1 MRQVYHASGTAVLNC
16 MWHCCIIKLN
26 SLYSSASQHQNTSE
40 FQNSFSKYTKAWKGI
55 GNRLHG
61 ESQSRFWTLI
71 QEDSSLAPSLGGN
84 SSLGVVVVVQ
94 KDGGG
99 GDGSI
104 GRVGGCLVLWMSKK
118 KKKGKGLARYRHVHI
133 KDQ

>member
-1 MRQVYHASGTAVLNC
+1 M
-16 MWHCCIIKLN
+16 
-26 SLYSSASQHQNTSE
+26 
-40 FQNSFSKYTKAWKGI
+40 
-55 GNRLHG
+55 
-61 ESQSRFWTLI
+61 
-71 QEDSSLAPSLGGN
+71 
-84 SSLGVVVVVQ
+84 VVVQ

-118 KKKGKGLARYRHVHI
+118 KKKGKGLAWYRHVHI